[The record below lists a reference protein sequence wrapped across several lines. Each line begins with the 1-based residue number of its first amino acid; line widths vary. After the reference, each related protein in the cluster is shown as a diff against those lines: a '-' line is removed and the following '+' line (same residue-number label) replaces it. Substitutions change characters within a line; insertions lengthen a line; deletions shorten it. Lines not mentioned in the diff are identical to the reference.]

1 MTDDLGDG
9 TAATRILVRR
19 LVAASVSVVLIAAFI
34 APLRN
39 ELRYA
44 IFPQDEGLLLI
55 EPSLVLHGAIANRTF
70 DSGYGANSL
79 WAIAAAFKVAGQSVV
94 VERSVG
100 IVYRL
105 VLFGSLVTLAWR
117 ARGPFAALVAGVICV
132 VLFMGMLGLA
142 AFAWIAA
149 LSVAAFSFL
158 MIDIAMR
165 NERRP
170 SLLFIAG
177 IGFGLATGSRIDMTP
192 AIVLAL
198 IALFAVRRE
207 SIRWLLAGLAV
218 GLVPVV
224 VAIIQAGIPAFVRG
238 QITQPVFISGPA
250 RRLPLSALTWQ
261 ELVLL
266 FLCVAVAIASLTIG
280 IVITRRNREAWSAA
294 LLLILGAFELGIL
307 PQAFQRGDTVHLSYT
322 SCFILPAAVLLPVW
336 RPGRRWGI
344 HKFNALPFVVGTVV
358 LGLAWPVFGGI
369 YRAAADSS
377 VPVNTVTNDGRS
389 VNVDSISDQKDL
401 TAVLRMVDARSHR
414 GDRIFVGPL
423 DLRTA
428 NYNDTYIYFLLPNLT
443 PGTFYLEMNPG
454 VANGRDSGLAS
465 ELADDQFLILTDR
478 YDDIYDPDSATRF
491 GPDAPN
497 QVVKTEFGKL
507 GSWGPWT
514 LYERKAG

>member
-1 MTDDLGDG
+1 MTDDFRAG
-9 TAATRILVRR
+9 TSAPSALVRR
-19 LVAASVSVVLIAAFI
+19 LVAASVGVVLIAAFI

-44 IFPQDEGLLLI
+44 IFPQDEGLLLV

-70 DSGYGANSL
+70 ESGYGANSL
-79 WAIAAAFKVAGQSVV
+79 WAIAAAFKVAGQSMA

-100 IVYRL
+100 ILYRL
-105 VLFGSLVTLAWR
+105 LLFGSLVTLAWR
-117 ARGPFAALVAGVICV
+117 GRGPFAALVAGMTCV
-132 VLFMGMLGLA
+132 VLFMGMLSLA

-158 MIDIAMR
+158 VLDIALR
-165 NERRP
+165 KERKP
-170 SLLFIAG
+170 SLLLIAG
-177 IGFGLATGSRIDMTP
+177 VGFGFAIGSRIDMTP
-192 AIVLAL
+192 AILLA
-198 IALFAVRRE
+198 IVALFVVRRE
-207 SIRWLLAGLAV
+207 SIRWLVPGLAV
-218 GLVPVV
+218 GLVPMA

-250 RRLPLSALTWQ
+250 RRLPLSTLTWQ

-266 FLCVAVAIASLTIG
+266 FLCVTVAIASLTVG
-280 IVITRRNREAWSAA
+280 IVKTRRNREAWSAA

-307 PQAFQRGDTVHLSYT
+307 PQAFQHADAAHLAYT
-322 SCFILPAAVLLPVW
+322 SCFVLPAAVLLPVW
-336 RPGRRWGI
+336 RPGRRWGVYS
-344 HKFNALPFVVGTVV
+344 FNVVPFVIGTVV
-358 LGLAWPVFGGI
+358 LVLAWPVFGSI
-369 YRAAADSS
+369 YRSAVDSS

-389 VNVDSISDQKDL
+389 VYVDSISDQEHL
-401 TAVLRMVDARSHR
+401 TAVLRMIDARSHR

-428 NYNDTYIYFLLPNLT
+428 NYNDTFLYFLLPNLT

-454 VANGRDSGLAS
+454 VANGRDSRLAS
-465 ELADDQFLILTDR
+465 ELGQDRFLVLTNR
-478 YDDIYDPDSATRF
+478 YDDIYDPDSATRV

-497 QVVKTEFGKL
+497 QVVKTKFRKV

-514 LYERKAG
+514 LYQRRTG